1 MYLLINFDVFF
12 IASFNYYRTFAV
24 HFIPKGGE
32 TCQFPWRAFL
42 CPLATILYGGSV
54 PPCGILMYLL
64 PFGVKC
70 NGTGGTA
77 LIFRKSSPSH
87 LILIGMDT
95 EFLTAQQSEDLQRL
109 SGNPS
114 PFSEEELKDF
124 YLKLARLVNPG
135 ACSPKRTDFEVLSIL
150 SKDLKRNLGFLCK
163 YTQHSWDEGLLE
175 IQMACGVYSVQDSI
189 SKAQRLEMNTSLGR
203 HLQFLARMA
212 SSCSVAR
219 KMHAEY
225 TRHFI
230 NVEYLLRQMGK

>member
-1 MYLLINFDVFF
+1 
-12 IASFNYYRTFAV
+12 
-24 HFIPKGGE
+24 
-32 TCQFPWRAFL
+32 
-42 CPLATILYGGSV
+42 
-54 PPCGILMYLL
+54 
-64 PFGVKC
+64 
-70 NGTGGTA
+70 
-77 LIFRKSSPSH
+77 
-87 LILIGMDT
+87 MDT

-189 SKAQRLEMNTSLGR
+189 PAFR
-203 HLQFLARMA
+203 
-212 SSCSVAR
+212 
-219 KMHAEY
+219 
-225 TRHFI
+225 
-230 NVEYLLRQMGK
+230 

>member
-1 MYLLINFDVFF
+1 
-12 IASFNYYRTFAV
+12 
-24 HFIPKGGE
+24 
-32 TCQFPWRAFL
+32 
-42 CPLATILYGGSV
+42 
-54 PPCGILMYLL
+54 
-64 PFGVKC
+64 
-70 NGTGGTA
+70 
-77 LIFRKSSPSH
+77 
-87 LILIGMDT
+87 MDT

-124 YLKLARLVNPG
+124 YLKLARLVIPG
-135 ACSPKRTDFEVLSIL
+135 ACSSKRTDFEVLSIL

-163 YTQHSWDEGLLE
+163 FTQHSWDEGLLD

-189 SKAQRLEMNTSLGR
+189 PKTQRLEMNTSLGR

-225 TRHFI
+225 SRHFI
-230 NVEYLLRQMGK
+230 NVEYLLRQLGK

>member
-1 MYLLINFDVFF
+1 MQRDRRNRSYIQKIFAFTSNINRYGHR
-12 IASFNYYRTFAV
+12 IFNCPT
-24 HFIPKGGE
+24 K
-32 TCQFPWRAFL
+32 WRPAK
-42 CPLATILYGGSV
+42 V
-54 PPCGILMYLL
+54 KWK
-64 PFGVKC
+64 PF
-70 NGTGGTA
+70 
-77 LIFRKSSPSH
+77 S
-87 LILIGMDT
+87 
-95 EFLTAQQSEDLQRL
+95 
-109 SGNPS
+109 
-114 PFSEEELKDF
+114 FSEEELKDF

-189 SKAQRLEMNTSLGR
+189 PKTQRLEMNTSLGR

-230 NVEYLLRQMGK
+230 NVEYLLRQMGKW